1 MENRLDN
8 LANENL
14 CLELNVERVKLLKK
28 KQSAWH
34 EYNTYDLTSNLDGR
48 SVLLDQIHTIGNE
61 LNEIDAKLAHILN
74 SKPDAG
80 APKNECNGSLT
91 CNDTVGLNATTKALE
106 EAKSNVK
113 KLRVKRIDMQ
123 RRAEIDELKYG
134 LERLFKSVSI
144 ESKKSK
150 KKRRR
155 IMEDSDESE
164 DEILEP
170 LKKK

>member
-14 CLELNVERVKLLKK
+14 CLELNMERVKLLKK
-28 KQSAWH
+28 KQSTWH
-34 EYNTYDLTSNLDGR
+34 EYNTYDLTSNLDSR
-48 SVLLDQIHTIGNE
+48 AVLLDQIHTIGNE
-61 LNEIDAKLAHILN
+61 LSEVDAKLAHILN
-74 SKPDAG
+74 IKSDASE
-80 APKNECNGSLT
+80 PKNECHGSLI
-91 CNDTVGLNATTKALE
+91 CNDTVGLNATIKALE

-113 KLRVKRIDMQ
+113 TLRVKRIGMQ

>member
-1 MENRLDN
+1 MPV
-8 LANENL
+8 A
-14 CLELNVERVKLLKK
+14 
-28 KQSAWH
+28 
-34 EYNTYDLTSNLDGR
+34 
-48 SVLLDQIHTIGNE
+48 
-61 LNEIDAKLAHILN
+61 
-74 SKPDAG
+74 
-80 APKNECNGSLT
+80 
-91 CNDTVGLNATTKALE
+91 
-106 EAKSNVK
+106 
-113 KLRVKRIDMQ
+113 MQ

-144 ESKKSK
+144 ESRKSK